1 MAQRLFDRI
10 LIANRGEIA
19 CRIIR
24 TCRRLG
30 IGTVAVH
37 SEADAGALHTQMAD
51 SAICIGPPAA
61 KDSYLAKEKLI
72 ETARASGAQAIH
84 PGYGFLS
91 ENPDFAEMCAAA
103 GIVFIGASP
112 ASIRAMGLK
121 DAAKAA
127 ADAAGVRVVPGY
139 AGDDQS
145 PERLLA
151 EAEAIGWPVLI
162 KAVAGGGG
170 RGMRRVDTAAAFP
183 RALAGAQREAQAA
196 FGDERV
202 LLEKCLVQPRHI
214 EVQVFGDRHGNCVH
228 LFERDC
234 SIQRR
239 HQKILEEAPA
249 FGLSPEQRA
258 ALGESAA
265 AVARAIGYHGAG
277 TVEFIADVSEGVRV
291 DRIYFMEMNTR
302 LQVEHPVTEM
312 VTGLDLVEW
321 QLRVAAGEPLPLRQ
335 NQLRLGGHAIEVR
348 LCAEDPARNYLPS
361 PGRIA
366 GWHMPADAAALRV
379 DTGVRAGDE
388 VTPWYDSMLGKLI
401 VHGATR
407 EAAIAAL
414 SDALAQCRIEGI
426 ASNLALLAAV
436 ARHPAF
442 VAGEVDT
449 GFLQQHKQALLTP
462 AHQAR

>member
-1 MAQRLFDRI
+1 
-10 LIANRGEIA
+10 
-19 CRIIR
+19 
-24 TCRRLG
+24 
-30 IGTVAVH
+30 
-37 SEADAGALHTQMAD
+37 
-51 SAICIGPPAA
+51 
-61 KDSYLAKEKLI
+61 
-72 ETARASGAQAIH
+72 
-84 PGYGFLS
+84 
-91 ENPDFAEMCAAA
+91 
-103 GIVFIGASP
+103 
-112 ASIRAMGLK
+112 
-121 DAAKAA
+121 
-127 ADAAGVRVVPGY
+127 
-139 AGDDQS
+139 
-145 PERLLA
+145 
-151 EAEAIGWPVLI
+151 
-162 KAVAGGGG
+162 
-170 RGMRRVDTAAAFP
+170 
-183 RALAGAQREAQAA
+183 
-196 FGDERV
+196 
-202 LLEKCLVQPRHI
+202 
-214 EVQVFGDRHGNCVH
+214 
-228 LFERDC
+228 
-234 SIQRR
+234 
-239 HQKILEEAPA
+239 
-249 FGLSPEQRA
+249 
-258 ALGESAA
+258 
-265 AVARAIGYHGAG
+265 
-277 TVEFIADVSEGVRV
+277 
-291 DRIYFMEMNTR
+291 MEMNTR